1 MRHPA
6 FSTLPSS
13 LIFIGLFILAG
24 GLLPLCLLGL
34 TPLSSGVLMLQGAFS
49 GLLFCGLVVLL
60 WYIIKYTR
68 LSGNNLYQR
77 IIAQVVLIGIL
88 LFVWQGSEHFIL
100 YLLLDQSVYQQVVA
114 LIPCK
119 LVGGLL
125 LFLLVIQYYS
135 RTTSVTTEEE
145 VEVEEEIDEEEF
157 RTQETVDL
165 RSIDKQLPHEPGPA
179 QEMLSPQGNITVKSG
194 SNIHLVP
201 LQELMYIQ
209 AEGDYVVLYTATA
222 RHIKEETMKH
232 LESQLPPSFLRIHRS
247 CIVNTEK
254 ISRIELYEKQHYLI
268 TLKTGQQVRAS
279 LNGYKLLKERLKL

>member
-1 MRHPA
+1 M
-6 FSTLPSS
+6 
-13 LIFIGLFILAG
+13 FILAG

-34 TPLSSGVLMLQGAFS
+34 TPLSFSALMLQGAIS

-68 LSGNNLYQR
+68 LRGNSVYQR
-77 IIAQVVLIGIL
+77 VINHSVLLGSL
-88 LFVWQGSEHFIL
+88 LLVWQGSEHFIL
-100 YLLLDQSVYQQVVA
+100 YLLLKEQVFQEVVL

-135 RTTSVTTEEE
+135 RTVSVTTEE
-145 VEVEEEIDEEEF
+145 VIEEEES
-157 RTQETVDL
+157 QPSETTERVTNNE
-165 RSIDKQLPHEPGPA
+165 QLPNEPD
-179 QEMLSPQGNITVKSG
+179 QIKEIVSPQGKITVKSG
-194 SNIHLVP
+194 SNIHLIP

-254 ISRIELYEKQHYLI
+254 ISRIELYEKQQYLI

>member
-13 LIFIGLFILAG
+13 LLFIGMFILAG
-24 GLLPLCLLGL
+24 GLLPLSLLGL

-49 GLLFCGLVVLL
+49 GLLFCGLTVLL

-68 LSGNNLYQR
+68 LSGKSVYQG
-77 IIAQVVLIGIL
+77 IINHCVLLGAL
-88 LFVWQGSEHFIL
+88 LLIWQAIEHFIL
-100 YLLLDQSVYQQVVA
+100 YLLFKQHVFQEVV
-114 LIPCK
+114 LLMPCK

-135 RTTSVTTEEE
+135 RTVSVTTEEGM
-145 VEVEEEIDEEEF
+145 EEED
-157 RTQETVDL
+157 TQPSDTTELDTNTEP
-165 RSIDKQLPHEPGPA
+165 LPNEPD
-179 QEMLSPQGNITVKSG
+179 QTTEILSPQEKITVKSG
-194 SNIHLVP
+194 SNIHLIP

-232 LESQLPPSFLRIHRS
+232 MESQLPPSFLRIHRS

-279 LNGYKLLKERLKL
+279 QNGYKLLKERLQL